1 MKSLIKKSGILMG
14 IALLVL
20 PIMALSQSIGT
31 TISPLVRE
39 VSIKPGEK
47 VVGKINLVNTGDSD
61 QTYTPVVRNFTASD
75 NPNSGAPQFLE
86 SADDQSLSRWTEF
99 STESLV
105 LKPGAKGFFEYTI
118 SIPNDANPGG
128 HYGAIIA
135 QTKAKE
141 TEGTGVSV
149 QPEIGSLVL
158 VTVAG
163 EQVIESRVVDFR
175 PSRSVFTVDLPSFL
189 ASIRN
194 SGNVHLKPVGSI
206 DITGPANASINVNSA
221 KASILPN
228 STRNF
233 YSTSENDLPLGKYTA
248 KLELRAEAPDG
259 RTIPITATTNFYVI
273 PMSYILAFLASLIV
287 AYILMRHWI
296 ADTERASKSAKSSVK
311 KTSVATKISTSR
323 KTKSAKKSK

>member
-1 MKSLIKKSGILMG
+1 MKSITKKLGISLMG

-20 PIMALSQSIGT
+20 PIMALSQNIGT

-39 VSIKPGEK
+39 VSAKPGEK
-47 VVGKINLVNTGDSD
+47 VTGKINLTNTGDGD
-61 QTYTPVVRNFTASD
+61 QTYTPIVRNFTASD

-99 STESLV
+99 SVESLT

-118 SIPNDANPGG
+118 NIPQDANPGG
-128 HYGAIIA
+128 HYGAVIA

-149 QPEIGSLVL
+149 QPEVGSLVL

-163 EQVIESRVVDFR
+163 EQVVEAKVVDFR
-175 PSRSVFTVDLPSFL
+175 PVRNVFTMDLPSFVS
-189 ASIRN
+189 SIRN

-206 DITGPANASINVNSA
+206 DITGPANATINVNSA

-233 YSTSENDLPLGKYTA
+233 YSAAENDLPFGKYTA

-259 RTIPITATTNFYVI
+259 RTIPITAMTNFWVV
-273 PMSYILAFLASLIV
+273 PMSYILGFLAFLIV

-296 ADTERASKSAKSSVK
+296 ADTEKASGKTKTVTKTSSSRSKSSKSS
-311 KTSVATKISTSR
+311 
-323 KTKSAKKSK
+323 SAKKSK